1 MLLQNY
7 ATVLVGTS
15 SFPHPDGAELVYHD
29 HIAKI
34 YWYSGMGAA
43 VNDFDGERDPLGTYY
58 RTEWSQHYLTVD
70 GIMVPAAKR
79 PSTRSYPPPARID
92 FNSRIRWLPVNP
104 YVNIANGDPLDPRV
118 GRRPTALF
126 THVVAGNVV
135 SVDASSTQG
144 DILLYTWDLDWTTQ
158 NPDAHSASPTA
169 EFPFA
174 PESVPPSGVVT
185 LVVTAR
191 DGQQDIVRRNVVLRP
206 APVAEFTW
214 SVGINTLWVDAS
226 SSQGDIV
233 QYTWDLLWTE
243 QSPDTV
249 GPSPTAEFPL
259 LFTGVPPRTG
269 DVILQVTA
277 RDGQTDQKRQTIR
290 FRIRNPF

>member
-1 MLLQNY
+1 LAPTGNIETGGLETNFSGMLLQNY

-29 HIAKI
+29 PIAKI

-58 RTEWSQHYLTVD
+58 RTEWSLHYLTVD

-191 DGQQDIVRRNVVLRP
+191 DGQQDIVRRNVVLSGWTRRAARAISSSTRGTFSGPSRARTRSARRRPPSSHSCSPACHP
-206 APVAEFTW
+206 APAT
-214 SVGINTLWVDAS
+214 
-226 SSQGDIV
+226 
-233 QYTWDLLWTE
+233 
-243 QSPDTV
+243 
-249 GPSPTAEFPL
+249 
-259 LFTGVPPRTG
+259 
-269 DVILQVTA
+269 
-277 RDGQTDQKRQTIR
+277 
-290 FRIRNPF
+290 